1 MGDYLMAIKDILV
14 ILSPI
19 VVAYISYRSNK
30 KSKREIQ
37 QEIEKSLK
45 EKDAETSQMLQKI
58 GAELESQKQLASW
71 NNSLP
76 QTNEYTGLAGVERY
90 GNISALSG
98 MVTSIRSSIDANLF
112 SLEDLREIKKMMG
125 KITLPDED
133 ESLYPYEIPYL
144 ISFKKLVEDIDLMI
158 QEAEKNKL

>member
-1 MGDYLMAIKDILV
+1 MKDYLMAIKDILV
-14 ILSPI
+14 VLSPI
-19 VVAYISYRSNK
+19 VVAYMSYRSNK
-30 KSKREIQ
+30 KSKREIK

-76 QTNEYTGLAGVERY
+76 QTNEYTSLAGTERY

-98 MVTSIRSSIDANLF
+98 MITSIRSSIDANLL
-112 SLEDLREIKKMMG
+112 SPEDLREIKKMME
-125 KITLPDED
+125 KITLPDGD

-144 ISFKKLVEDIDLMI
+144 ISYKKLIKDLDLMLK
-158 QEAEKNKL
+158 EAERNNS